1 MPSDDDR
8 LCLSACSPLA
18 FAPTSHRT
26 PALLPQ
32 VPRAMFS
39 SSGPLGLRPLRLAPT
54 RAMFSSSGPLGLRP
68 QQNDPTN
75 KLSDSDP
82 GGGSRILES
91 AGASKGYRRGSGIL
105 ESAGASKGYGRGSH
119 PHRIRARGK
128 PLTQKSPQPT
138 ARGGWEA
145 GRRIISARQ
154 GSRIRQ
160 QTSQGVQEESA
171 ALQTLTAVK
180 RMRGKHCPEAKS
192 KTLAPSEFSK
202 H

>member
-1 MPSDDDR
+1 MTIVCASQPVAHWPLHPLATEPQRYCPRFRGRCSAR
-8 LCLSACSPLA
+8 LDLSASA
-18 FAPTSHRT
+18 HFASH
-26 PALLPQ
+26 PP
-32 VPRAMFS
+32 
-39 SSGPLGLRPLRLAPT
+39 GLSNPW
-54 RAMFSSSGPLGLRP
+54 

-91 AGASKGYRRGSGIL
+91 AGASKGY
-105 ESAGASKGYGRGSH
+105 GRGSH
-119 PHRIRARGK
+119 PHRIRAHGK

-180 RMRGKHCPEAKS
+180 
-192 KTLAPSEFSK
+192 
-202 H
+202 

>member
-1 MPSDDDR
+1 MTIVCASQPVAHWPLHPLATEPQRYCPRFRGRCSAR
-8 LCLSACSPLA
+8 LDLSASA
-18 FAPTSHRT
+18 HFASHPPGVSHPSATER
-26 PALLPQ
+26 
-32 VPRAMFS
+32 FS
-39 SSGPLGLRPLRLAPT
+39 
-54 RAMFSSSGPLGLRP
+54 
-68 QQNDPTN
+68 QQTI
-75 KLSDSDP
+75 SDP

-91 AGASKGYRRGSGIL
+91 PGASKGYRRGSGIL

-128 PLTQKSPQPT
+128 PLTQKCPQPT

-171 ALQTLTAVK
+171 ALQTLTAV
-180 RMRGKHCPEAKS
+180 E
-192 KTLAPSEFSK
+192 
-202 H
+202 